1 MAVMTVLT
9 TILLLCLNVSSVVAF
24 RVHATTK
31 QSTSLNMC
39 KVSETSQQMN
49 RIKRRIKSAIAA
61 VVIASST
68 ADISFALPDVQAPTI
83 QTGLEQVEPKTEK
96 MSGEVFF
103 TALSGKLESMATA
116 LPDRYSYTYTYIYIC
131 IYTYIYVCIYIY
143 VYIRVYTYICI
154 YICIYI
160 RNIYIYIYIYIYMKR
175 NRGK

>member
-1 MAVMTVLT
+1 
-9 TILLLCLNVSSVVAF
+9 
-24 RVHATTK
+24 
-31 QSTSLNMC
+31 MC

-116 LPDRYSYTYTYIYIC
+116 LPDRYSYTYIYIC